1 MSTISDGTTGTPGT
15 ARLVLLGPPGAG
27 KGTQAVRLAERL
39 GVPAISTGDIF
50 RANIKGG
57 TPLGRTVQEYT
68 ARGELV
74 PDEVTNAMVR
84 DRLAQD
90 DAVHGFLLD
99 GYPRNVAQVAE
110 LDAILAAGER
120 SIDAALEITADAEVV
135 VARMLKRAEIEGRA
149 DDTEPVFRHRLDV
162 YAEQTAPISD
172 VYAERGLLVRVD
184 GIGAVD
190 EVTERLLAA
199 LASHVG

>member
-1 MSTISDGTTGTPGT
+1 MSSDSGST

-27 KGTQAVRLAERL
+27 KGTQAARLAERL

-57 TPLGRTVQEYT
+57 TELGRTAQEYT

-84 DRLAQD
+84 DRLAQP
-90 DAVHGFLLD
+90 DAAQGFLLD
-99 GYPRNVAQVAE
+99 GYPRNTAQVGE
-110 LDAILAAGER
+110 LDAILGADGRAL
-120 SIDAALEITADAEVV
+120 DAALEITADADVV
-135 VARMLKRAEIEGRA
+135 VERLLKRAEIEGRA
-149 DDTEPVFRHRLDV
+149 DDTEPVIRRRLDV
-162 YAEQTAPISD
+162 YAEQTAPVSGL
-172 VYAERGLLVRVD
+172 YAERDLLVRVD
-184 GIGAVD
+184 GIGEVD

-199 LASHVG
+199 LASQVG

>member
-1 MSTISDGTTGTPGT
+1 MSSTTPGT

-57 TPLGRTVQEYT
+57 TELGRTAQEYT
-68 ARGELV
+68 SRGELV

-90 DAVHGFLLD
+90 DTAHGFLLD
-99 GYPRNVAQVAE
+99 GYPRNVAQVGE
-110 LDAILAAGER
+110 LDAILADSGRA
-120 SIDAALEITADAEVV
+120 IDAAVEITADADVV
-135 VARMLKRAEIEGRA
+135 VERLLKRAEIEGRA
-149 DDTEPVFRHRLDV
+149 DDTEPVIRHRLDV
-162 YAEQTAPISD
+162 YAEQTAPISG
-172 VYAERGLLVRVD
+172 VYAGRDLLVQVD
-184 GIGAVD
+184 GIGEVD
-190 EVTERLLAA
+190 EVTERLLTA